1 MHIVLLSYMCVYG
14 GSCSRFES
22 FCACLDMLRST
33 QHSSYISNLS
43 LLLRCLDDM
52 DIGAQV
58 TRDKVAMGKAAQVRR
73 SFNPKKLPEV
83 TLPQPASPESPL
95 SFVTRLS
102 TNISVLVMKSVSDG
116 SRDTYSTAWRAW
128 ESFCSIAH
136 ADPTL
141 AVPCPVW
148 SSVISLLSYPVQ
160 MIAWFISH
168 LQSRIPVLAAIT
180 IDNYVSGLRYCLM
193 QLDFD
198 AALFKDK
205 VIVQLRAA
213 LNIRHRIDNPECD
226 AKTLPFLCEW
236 FPMLR
241 RLKSLNKPEEFMIVV
256 ALELAFVCL
265 LRASEVVVTA
275 ENHFLRAVDVSFIV
289 LVDGV
294 EVWIPPHEACLY
306 SLDSLVAISIKIRS
320 AKNDQG
326 GRGYKYYF
334 TRDAELSALSSFDLI
349 EDMFLLAKMTKPVGE
364 AAFFSM
370 GTYVLPYRTFNTTVK
385 LVATSHDADEDRF
398 SCHSMRI
405 GGATVLAA
413 SNFPDYV
420 IQNMGRWKSLEFL
433 HYLHWNPSTMALAMS
448 SLMNP
453 SVFTFADLT
462 KMNSGASRG
471 VQKKNLVKKKK

>member
-1 MHIVLLSYMCVYG
+1 M
-14 GSCSRFES
+14 
-22 FCACLDMLRST
+22 
-33 QHSSYISNLS
+33 
-43 LLLRCLDDM
+43 
-52 DIGAQV
+52 
-58 TRDKVAMGKAAQVRR
+58 RR
-73 SFNPKKLPEV
+73 SFNPKNLPEV
-83 TLPQPASPESPL
+83 TVVQPDLPESPL
-95 SFVTRLS
+95 SLVHRLS

-128 ESFCSIAH
+128 ESFCGMVH

-141 AVPCPVW
+141 EVPCLVW
-148 SSVISLLSYPVQ
+148 NSVVSLLSYPVQ

-168 LQSRIPVLAAIT
+168 LQSRKPSLAAIT
-180 IDNYVSGLRYCLM
+180 IDNYVSGLRYCLL
-193 QLDFD
+193 QLSFD
-198 AALFKDK
+198 ASLFKDK

-241 RLKSLNKPEEFMIVV
+241 RLKSLNKPEEFMTVV

-275 ENHFLRAVDVSFIV
+275 EDHFLRAMDVFFIV
-289 LVDGV
+289 RIHGV

-306 SLDSLVAISIKIRS
+306 PVDSLVAISIKIRS

-334 TRDAELSALSSFDLI
+334 TRDIEMGASSSFDLI
-349 EDMFLLAKMTKPVGE
+349 VDMFMLAKITKPIGE

-370 GTYVLPYRTFNTTVK
+370 GKYVLPYRTFNETVK
-385 LVATSHDADEDRF
+385 LVARSHGADEDRF

-433 HYLHWNPSTMALAMS
+433 HYLHWNPSTMSLAMS
-448 SLMNP
+448 SLVDP

-462 KMNSGASRG
+462 RMNSGATP
-471 VQKKNLVKKKK
+471 VEKTQKKTLRKKKK